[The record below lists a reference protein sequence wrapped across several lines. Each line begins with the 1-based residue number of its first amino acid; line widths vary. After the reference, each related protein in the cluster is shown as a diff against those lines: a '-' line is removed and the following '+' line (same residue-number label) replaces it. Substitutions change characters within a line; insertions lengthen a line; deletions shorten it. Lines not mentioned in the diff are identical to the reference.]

1 MALNTEIAEI
11 MNTSGRV
18 YEVAEKVVG
27 KCNLNAEDKEIAQV
41 VDAWAKK
48 IGETGNDE
56 GHEISQLILKTI
68 SDPVYDKPDEII
80 DMMFDKD
87 SIGEFDYYEIEK
99 TPKNTLAIS

>member
-48 IGETGNDE
+48 IGE
-56 GHEISQLILKTI
+56 IRK
-68 SDPVYDKPDEII
+68 
-80 DMMFDKD
+80 
-87 SIGEFDYYEIEK
+87 
-99 TPKNTLAIS
+99 